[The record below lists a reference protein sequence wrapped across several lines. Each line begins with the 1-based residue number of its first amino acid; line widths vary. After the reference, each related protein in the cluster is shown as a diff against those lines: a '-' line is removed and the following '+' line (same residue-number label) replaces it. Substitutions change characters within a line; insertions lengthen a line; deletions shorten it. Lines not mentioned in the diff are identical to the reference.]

1 MPEEQQTIAGYKGKV
16 QEPGEFKNPNEG
28 KPPLN
33 EDDEYVLQL
42 IALPRV
48 VHQKQ
53 EKEKKDGTKHFED
66 VDMAF
71 CDFEEKTTKNI
82 VSARFRIDKLNYS
95 DEDKY
100 RSGVLNFFHKI
111 GHDIPEH
118 TYPDWT
124 QYFIVGMRFRSRI
137 KIGYDKTPT
146 GVKVVNGR
154 FWLDGPTCRK
164 LLASDTAGEDFQT
177 PAQLKPDASLANA
190 LLLAKGAKDGHEA
203 LNKLKQANATK
214 ELTMAFFNADLEG
227 KVTYPI

>member
-42 IALPRV
+42 VALPRV
-48 VHQKQ
+48 IHQKQ
-53 EKEKKDGTKHFED
+53 EKERKDGTKYHED
-66 VDMAF
+66 VDMAY
-71 CDFEEKTTKNI
+71 CDFEEKGSKNI
-82 VSARFRIDKLNYS
+82 VTARFRIDKLNYS

-100 RSGVLNFFHKI
+100 RSGVITFFHKI
-111 GHDIPEH
+111 GHDLPEH
-118 TYPDWT
+118 IYPDWT

-137 KIGYDKTPT
+137 KIGYDKLPA
-146 GVKVVNGR
+146 GGKIPNGR
-154 FWLDGPTCRK
+154 YWLDGPTCRK

-177 PAQLKPDASLANA
+177 PTQLKPDATLPNA